1 VIKLKYIKNLA
12 ALFAILLLI
21 CEKGSSQ
28 QIIFKG
34 QLSGWAGY
42 YTGAT
47 LPLLAGGRYLPQ
59 VNYETKGAEFEVAAN
74 IFGNS
79 SIKPFTESLWEGD
92 IKLYR
97 GWAKLTSKRAE
108 LRVGLQK
115 INFGSA
121 TLLRPLMWFD
131 RVDPRDPLQFTEG
144 VWGALGRYYF
154 RDNSNI
160 WLWALYGNKD
170 SRPWE
175 IGLTSQWRPEFGGRV
190 QIAIPRGEAA
200 ISFHRREAMLTGFA
214 GIAENRYAFDIKM
227 DLTVGISLEATWIN
241 KRADLGILTNQEMV
255 CAGTDYTF
263 GLGNG
268 LNIIAEHLIF
278 SSDREPLS
286 FSNTMNLTA
295 LSGNYPFG
303 MFDSINYILYYDWK
317 NGGVYNFVNWRH
329 TFTKFSLNLMGYI
342 NPTESHIPLT
352 GNSLN
357 RYSGSGFQIMLVYN
371 HQSKKLLNKILR

>member
-1 VIKLKYIKNLA
+1 
-12 ALFAILLLI
+12 
-21 CEKGSSQ
+21 
-28 QIIFKG
+28 
-34 QLSGWAGY
+34 
-42 YTGAT
+42 
-47 LPLLAGGRYLPQ
+47 
-59 VNYETKGAEFEVAAN
+59 
-74 IFGNS
+74 
-79 SIKPFTESLWEGD
+79 
-92 IKLYR
+92 
-97 GWAKLTSKRAE
+97 
-108 LRVGLQK
+108 
-115 INFGSA
+115 
-121 TLLRPLMWFD
+121 
-131 RVDPRDPLQFTEG
+131 
-144 VWGALGRYYF
+144 
-154 RDNSNI
+154 
-160 WLWALYGNKD
+160 
-170 SRPWE
+170 
-175 IGLTSQWRPEFGGRV
+175 
-190 QIAIPRGEAA
+190 
-200 ISFHRREAMLTGFA
+200 
-214 GIAENRYAFDIKM
+214 M

-317 NGGVYNFVNWRH
+317 NGGVYNFVNWRR

-371 HQSKKLLNKILR
+371 HQSKKMLNKNLR